1 MRVKL
6 QSNFL
11 KISIHSF
18 GAELCSI
25 KNNSGIE
32 YLWQANKEIWS
43 RRAPVLFPIV
53 GKLKD
58 NTYIYSHRSFSLSQH
73 GFARD
78 REFELISQSQ
88 NTCCFQIRS
97 DEHSKTYFPF
107 DFVFE
112 ITYEL
117 LDDKLITRYK
127 IINPSSRDLLFSVG
141 AHPGFNCPIEKNET
155 FEDYYLQ
162 FETSEFS
169 LTELS
174 NGLRLNAVK
183 KLHLPDS
190 KLFLNMALFDQDALV
205 FENSQISSLTL
216 RSKKS
221 NRFIKME
228 CQNWPYFGIW
238 TKKDCREFIC
248 LEPWYGIA
256 DSATTNQDFAKKE
269 GICHLAPKKEFN
281 CSFSLQFA

>member
-1 MRVKL
+1 MNIQL
-6 QSNFL
+6 QSNAL
-11 KISIHSF
+11 QISINTF
-18 GAELCSI
+18 GAELYSI
-25 KNNSGIE
+25 KNTPGLE
-32 YLWQANKEIWS
+32 YIWQANKEIWP
-43 RRAPVLFPIV
+43 RHAPVLFPIV

-58 NTYIYSHRSFSLSQH
+58 NAYTISHTPFNLNQH

-78 REFELISQSQ
+78 KEFELISQSK
-88 NTCCFQIRS
+88 TSCCLQLLS
-97 DEHSKTYFPF
+97 DEASKKHFPF
-107 DFVFE
+107 DFIFE
-112 ITYEL
+112 IAYEL
-117 LDDKLITRYK
+117 LEDKLITHYK
-127 IINPSSRDLLFSVG
+127 IINPSSNDLPFSVG

-162 FETSEFS
+162 FEASEYT

-174 NGLRLNAVK
+174 NGLRLNTGK
-183 KLHLPDS
+183 KLHLADS
-190 KLFLNMALFDQDALV
+190 KLFLNKELFDKDALV
-205 FENSQISSLTL
+205 FENSQISALTL

-256 DSATTNQDFAKKE
+256 DSANTNQDFAKKD
-269 GICHLAPKKEFN
+269 GIIHLAPKKEFN